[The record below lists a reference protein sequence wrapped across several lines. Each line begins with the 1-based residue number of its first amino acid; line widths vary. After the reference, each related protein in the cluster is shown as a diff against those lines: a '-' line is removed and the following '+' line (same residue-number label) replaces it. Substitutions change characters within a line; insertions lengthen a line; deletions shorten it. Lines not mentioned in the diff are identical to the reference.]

1 MLLSKSSSQHPWKKV
16 CLTFKERLTLKRNIF
31 HCKYR
36 LLVRGQTSCAVF
48 GATIQTNC
56 NFKAHLYHCSH
67 LWGCFWCRCL
77 TLHSRLSSNILVQL
91 CGHNVMFDYLIRFLH
106 EDFLQSLLSSH
117 SNARSCSTT
126 TEGTKC
132 TEHRTIQ
139 KGRVQCTV
147 GTVSISY
154 LLCPI
159 YCSGNFNS
167 FK

>member
-1 MLLSKSSSQHPWKKV
+1 MNQKKWFSCFARKSYTISRVKFESESCQSHKSSSSQIKLFSSFLPLFFFSR
-16 CLTFKERLTLKRNIF
+16 C
-31 HCKYR
+31 
-36 LLVRGQTSCAVF
+36 
-48 GATIQTNC
+48 NC
-56 NFKAHLYHCSH
+56 CY
-67 LWGCFWCRCL
+67 CRCF
-77 TLHSRLSSNILVQL
+77 TIHSRLQSNILVQL
-91 CGHNVMFDYLIRFLH
+91 CGHNIMFDYLIRFLH
-106 EDFLQSLLSSH
+106 EDFLQSLSSSH

-147 GTVSISY
+147 GAVSISY

-159 YCSGNFNS
+159 QCGGNFNS